1 MNANNLATFVTGPPF
16 IFVSHEMSYAE
27 LFYEHEIVNHAH
39 AILGSIPFIQVIQ
52 PVARK
57 ASTAEAVLDPTF
69 HYLLAIL
76 DSARNAG
83 FRFETVVTSATRA
96 CVLIS

>member
-1 MNANNLATFVTGPPF
+1 MNTNHIATLGTGPLVLF
-16 IFVSHEMSYAE
+16 GSNEISQAE
-27 LFYEHEIVNHAH
+27 FPYVLKIVNHAH